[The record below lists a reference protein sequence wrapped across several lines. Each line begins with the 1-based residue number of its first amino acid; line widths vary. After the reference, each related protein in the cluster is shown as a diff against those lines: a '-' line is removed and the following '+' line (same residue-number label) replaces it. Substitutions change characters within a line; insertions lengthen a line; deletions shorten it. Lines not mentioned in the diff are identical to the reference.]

1 MKKNFIQ
8 SSLIESQNNLL
19 NNVLNYSPRINNTIQ
34 EIINKFSVVMIE
46 YMRLISEK
54 INTKNKE
61 YFKFIFERGIE
72 TLIHIFTI
80 IFYNTKNLELTYYH
94 TQKAYFF
101 YIEFIEQITD
111 DSVTFLQLS
120 SRDAILF
127 VYKKTIYE
135 LNNEYRINIEELNS
149 NENNILLLFN
159 TYTNIYKNIIHFII
173 NNNNFKY
180 ETKMDYINLSCDS
193 ITIINDNFNKIKIK
207 YINYLYLFTNIL
219 TDKKMSVEVFFNL
232 LDEFIKKLNNKK
244 KIDDKLIM
252 KKFNDLEIINLINND
267 KFNNIIDLIF
277 I

>member
-232 LDEFIKKLNNKK
+232 LDEFINKLNNKK
-244 KIDDKLIM
+244 KIDDKNIM

>member
-232 LDEFIKKLNNKK
+232 LDEW
-244 KIDDKLIM
+244 
-252 KKFNDLEIINLINND
+252 
-267 KFNNIIDLIF
+267 FNNIF
-277 I
+277 

>member
-193 ITIINDNFNKIKIK
+193 ITIINDNFNK
-207 YINYLYLFTNIL
+207 
-219 TDKKMSVEVFFNL
+219 
-232 LDEFIKKLNNKK
+232 
-244 KIDDKLIM
+244 
-252 KKFNDLEIINLINND
+252 
-267 KFNNIIDLIF
+267 
-277 I
+277 

>member
-19 NNVLNYSPRINNTIQ
+19 NNVLNSPRINNTIQ

-244 KIDDKLIM
+244 KIDDKIIM